1 MNRIILS
8 FIFIISAIFVSTA
21 QEMRI
26 ESMELVP
33 LDVSASRHVRTDLNG
48 DACALVKVSLP
59 EGAVF
64 EGNVIAPSEYRTG
77 EYWVYMVPGSRQLM
91 VKHPSAKPLYVEFA
105 DYGVEPLLSKAT
117 YRLDVIMPAASG
129 PVKQQVEINFTPA
142 SAIVLIDGQ
151 IVKTANGRAT
161 ATLAADRDYS
171 YTVTSE
177 GYIGQQGTFHL
188 HPAAPTRLNI
198 QLSPDPGAQSAATP
212 SASKIVPQTT
222 VPSRTTA
229 EIRKEADKAYDDGYY
244 NRAMELYLQIPDTPG
259 AQFVIGYMYQ
269 YGKGVPQDYAEA
281 ARWYRKAAEQGN
293 AKSQHNLGYMYD
305 KGQGVPQDYAEA
317 VRWYRK
323 AAEQGNA
330 KSQHNLGY
338 MYQYGQGVP
347 QDYAEAMRW
356 YRKAA
361 EQGHASAQLN
371 LGYMYDKGQG
381 VSQDYA
387 EALRWYRKAAEQGN
401 AQAQHNLGY
410 MYQYGQGVAQDYAEA
425 MRWYRKAVEQGN
437 AKSQHNLGVMY
448 YYGHGVLQDYAEAA
462 RWYRKSAEQRYASAQ
477 YILGYMYYYGQG
489 VSVDKREAY
498 RLIKAAADQ
507 GHETSI
513 KFLQEHTF

>member
-1 MNRIILS
+1 
-8 FIFIISAIFVSTA
+8 
-21 QEMRI
+21 
-26 ESMELVP
+26 MELVP

-117 YRLDVIMPAASG
+117 YRLDVTMPAASG

-151 IVKTANGRAT
+151 IIKTSDGRAT

-198 QLSPDPGAQSAATP
+198 QLSPDPGAQSAATR
-212 SASKIVPQTT
+212 SAS
-222 VPSRTTA
+222 PSRTPE
-229 EIRKEADKAYDDGYY
+229 EIFEEAVKAYDDGYY
-244 NRAMELYLQIPDTPG
+244 NRVMELCFQIPDYPK
-259 AQFVIGYMYQ
+259 AQNMIGTMYAN
-269 YGKGVPQDYAEA
+269 GEGVPQDYAEA
-281 ARWYRKAAEQGN
+281 MRWYRKAVEQGNAKAQTNLGIIYENGHGIPQNYAEAMRWYRKAAEQGH
-293 AKSQHNLGYMYD
+293 AQAQHKLGVMYEN
-305 KGQGVPQDYAEA
+305 G
-317 VRWYRK
+317 
-323 AAEQGNA
+323 
-330 KSQHNLGY
+330 H
-338 MYQYGQGVP
+338 GVP

-361 EQGHASAQLN
+361 EQGSAQAQNNLGVMYVNGEGVPQDYAEAMRWFRKAAEQGSAIAQNN
-371 LGYMYDKGQG
+371 LGYMYRNGQG
-381 VSQDYA
+381 VRQDYA
-387 EALRWYRKAAEQGN
+387 EAVRWYRKAAEQG
-401 AQAQHNLGY
+401 L
-410 MYQYGQGVAQDYAEA
+410 
-425 MRWYRKAVEQGN
+425 
-437 AKSQHNLGVMY
+437 
-448 YYGHGVLQDYAEAA
+448 
-462 RWYRKSAEQRYASAQ
+462 ASAQ
-477 YILGYMYYYGQG
+477 FSLGYMYYYGQG
-489 VSVDKREAY
+489 VSMNKQEAQ

-507 GHETSI
+507 GKEEAI
-513 KFLQEHTF
+513 KFMREHTF

>member
-1 MNRIILS
+1 MNRIIIS
-8 FIFIISAIFVSTA
+8 FIFIISVIFVSLA
-21 QEMRI
+21 QEMRVG
-26 ESMELVP
+26 SMKLVP

-151 IVKTANGRAT
+151 IVKTADGRAT

-198 QLSPDPGAQSAATP
+198 QLSPEPGAQSVATP
-212 SASKIVPQTT
+212 SHT
-222 VPSRTTA
+222 PSRTPE
-229 EIRKEADKAYDDGYY
+229 EIMKEADKAYDDGYY
-244 NRAMELYLQIPDTPG
+244 NRAMELYLQISDNTK
-259 AQFVIGYMYQ
+259 AQYALGNIYYNGNGVPQDYAEAVAWYRKAAEQGDMKAQHNLGNMYY

-281 ARWYRKAAEQGN
+281 VKWYRKSAEQGDSYAQN
-293 AKSQHNLGYMYD
+293 NLGNMYYNGEGLQQNYSEAMRWYL
-305 KGQGVPQDYAEA
+305 KAAAQGEKYAQHILGVMYANAYGVQQDYAEA
-317 VRWYRK
+317 MKWYRK
-323 AAEQGNA
+323 SAEQGFA
-330 KSQHNLGY
+330 PAQSNLGE
-338 MYQYGQGVP
+338 MYYYGQGVP
-347 QDYAEAMRW
+347 QDYAEALRW
-356 YRKAA
+356 FRRATD
-361 EQGHASAQLN
+361 QGNASAQFN
-371 LGYMYDKGQG
+371 LGCMYYNGQG
-381 VSQDYA
+381 VPQ
-387 EALRWYRKAAEQGN
+387 
-401 AQAQHNLGY
+401 
-410 MYQYGQGVAQDYAEA
+410 
-425 MRWYRKAVEQGN
+425 
-437 AKSQHNLGVMY
+437 
-448 YYGHGVLQDYAEAA
+448 
-462 RWYRKSAEQRYASAQ
+462 
-477 YILGYMYYYGQG
+477 
-489 VSVDKREAY
+489 DKREAY
-498 RLIKAAADQ
+498 RLIKMAADQ
-507 GHETSI
+507 GEEAAKESLI
-513 KFLQEHTF
+513 YDTF

>member
-1 MNRIILS
+1 MQRYIILCILAVARLLTG
-8 FIFIISAIFVSTA
+8 FA
-21 QEMRI
+21 QEMRVG
-26 ESMELVP
+26 SMELVP

-151 IVKTANGRAT
+151 IVKTAKGRAT

-198 QLSPDPGAQSAATP
+198 QLSPEPGAQSAATQ
-212 SASKIVPQTT
+212 SAS
-222 VPSRTTA
+222 PSRTPE
-229 EIRKEADKAYDDGYY
+229 EIMKEADKAYDDGYY
-244 NRAMELYLQIPDTPG
+244 NRAMELYLQISDNTK
-259 AQFVIGYMYQ
+259 AQYALGNIYYNGNGVPQDYAEAVAWYRKAPEQGDMKAQHNLGNMYY

-281 ARWYRKAAEQGN
+281 VKWYRKSAEQGDSYAQN
-293 AKSQHNLGYMYD
+293 NLGNMYYNGEGLQQNYSEAMRWYL
-305 KGQGVPQDYAEA
+305 KAAAQGEKYAQHILGVMYANAYGVQQDYAEA
-317 VRWYRK
+317 MKWYRK
-323 AAEQGNA
+323 SAEQGFA
-330 KSQHNLGY
+330 PAQSNLGE
-338 MYQYGQGVP
+338 MYYYGQGVP
-347 QDYAEAMRW
+347 QDYAEALRW
-356 YRKAA
+356 FRRATD
-361 EQGHASAQLN
+361 QGNASAQFN
-371 LGYMYDKGQG
+371 LGCMYYNGQG
-381 VSQDYA
+381 VPQ
-387 EALRWYRKAAEQGN
+387 
-401 AQAQHNLGY
+401 
-410 MYQYGQGVAQDYAEA
+410 
-425 MRWYRKAVEQGN
+425 
-437 AKSQHNLGVMY
+437 
-448 YYGHGVLQDYAEAA
+448 
-462 RWYRKSAEQRYASAQ
+462 
-477 YILGYMYYYGQG
+477 
-489 VSVDKREAY
+489 DKREAY
-498 RLIKAAADQ
+498 RLIKMAADQ
-507 GHETSI
+507 GEEAAKESLI
-513 KFLQEHTF
+513 YDTF

>member
-1 MNRIILS
+1 MNRIIIS
-8 FIFIISAIFVSTA
+8 FIFIISVIFASLA
-21 QEMRI
+21 QEMRVG
-26 ESMELVP
+26 SMELVP

-105 DYGVEPLLSKAT
+105 DYGIQPLLSKAT

-151 IVKTANGRAT
+151 IVKTAHGRAT

-198 QLSPDPGAQSAATP
+198 QLSPEPGAQSAATQ
-212 SASKIVPQTT
+212 SAS
-222 VPSRTTA
+222 PSRTPE
-229 EIRKEADKAYDDGYY
+229 EIMKEADKAYDDGYY
-244 NRAMELYLQIPDTPG
+244 NRAMELCLQIPDYPK
-259 AQFVIGYMYQ
+259 AQNMIGTMYAN
-269 YGKGVPQDYAEA
+269 GEGVPQDYAEA
-281 ARWYRKAAEQGN
+281 MRWYRKAVEQGNAKAQTNLGIIYENGHGIPQNYAEAMRWYRKAAEQGH
-293 AKSQHNLGYMYD
+293 AQAQHKLGVMYEN
-305 KGQGVPQDYAEA
+305 G
-317 VRWYRK
+317 
-323 AAEQGNA
+323 
-330 KSQHNLGY
+330 H
-338 MYQYGQGVP
+338 GVP

-361 EQGHASAQLN
+361 EQGSAQAQNNLGVMYVNGEGVPQDYAEAMRWFRKAAEQGSAIAQNN
-371 LGYMYDKGQG
+371 LGYMYRNGQG
-381 VSQDYA
+381 VRQDYD
-387 EALRWYRKAAEQGN
+387 EAVRWYRKAAEQG
-401 AQAQHNLGY
+401 L
-410 MYQYGQGVAQDYAEA
+410 
-425 MRWYRKAVEQGN
+425 
-437 AKSQHNLGVMY
+437 
-448 YYGHGVLQDYAEAA
+448 
-462 RWYRKSAEQRYASAQ
+462 ASAQ
-477 YILGYMYYYGQG
+477 FSLGYMYYYGQG
-489 VSVDKREAY
+489 VSMNKQEAQ

-507 GHETSI
+507 GKEEAI
-513 KFLQEHTF
+513 KFMREHTF